1 MTCLSFTSFLCSD
14 MLVPELK
21 LSHFSQSIISPLYL
35 PTAATMPDHNSK
47 PAFDVL
53 VVGCGLAGLAS
64 ALALAQAGHR
74 VTVFERS
81 EKLQELGAGI
91 QLAPNATRLLAKWGV
106 LTEIMKSAER
116 PVSSACRSYK
126 GDLIAPCLPLHDPV
140 LVTTEAPYIVA
151 HRAYLLRALESGI
164 RQDLPGSVEVKLGSD
179 VQSVDFKRTE
189 IQLADGA
196 VYKGDFILA
205 ADGGRSKTRAQFL
218 NFVGNAG
225 APHAFSIGDVVY
237 RLAVPTEAVLAA
249 GPSHP
254 AYDLATTVSVNMWMG
269 PGSQAVLYPM
279 QRGMLNVVLT
289 HHEAEDH
296 KPMVG
301 SQKASIEEFRRK
313 IEGWDHV
320 LQSLTELKGVVCTKW
335 TLFQI
340 VEQERWTLVSDQG
353 RFALIGDA
361 AHAILPCLAQGAAQ
375 AFEDA
380 GALGGIFE
388 HPISRDQIPDALKVF
403 EQSRRPRASQVR
415 SRALAQN
422 TMIGLPDGQAQQER
436 DAMLG
441 AGGDYGTWKWLWD
454 YDAAEAGRRAWKT
467 FVASENDEQ
476 GLLETGKGSGLS
488 VHVAEVLSDSLTSPV

>member
-1 MTCLSFTSFLCSD
+1 MELRSSHLC
-14 MLVPELK
+14 
-21 LSHFSQSIISPLYL
+21 QSTISPLHP

-91 QLAPNATRLLAKWGV
+91 QLAPNATRLLATWGV
-106 LTEIMKSAER
+106 LPEIMKSAER
-116 PVSSACRSYK
+116 PDSSACRSYK

-151 HRAYLLRALESGI
+151 HRAHLLRALESGI
-164 RQDLPGSVEVKLGSD
+164 RQDLSGSVEVKLGSD
-179 VQSVDFKRTE
+179 IQSIDFETTE
-189 IQLADGA
+189 IQLSDGA

-205 ADGGRSKTRAQFL
+205 SDGARSKTRAQFL
-218 NFVGNAG
+218 DFVGNAG
-225 APHAFSIGDVVY
+225 APQTFSIGDVVY
-237 RLAVPTEAVLAA
+237 RLAVPTKAVLAA
-249 GPSHP
+249 GPSHL
-254 AYDLATTVSVNMWMG
+254 AYGVATTISVNMWIG

-279 QRGMLNVVLT
+279 ERGMLNVVLT

-301 SQKASIEEFRRK
+301 PQKASIEEFRRK
-313 IEGWDHV
+313 IEGWDPV
-320 LQSLTELKGVVCTKW
+320 LQSLTELEGVVCTKW

-340 VEQERWTLVSDQG
+340 VEQERWTLESDQG

-361 AHAILPCLAQGAAQ
+361 AHAILPCLAQGAGQ
-375 AFEDA
+375 CFEDA

-388 HPISRDQIPDALKVF
+388 HPISHDQIPDALRVF
-403 EQSRRPRASQVR
+403 EQCRRPRASQVR

-422 TMIGLPDGQAQQER
+422 TMIGLPDGQAQEER
-436 DAMLG
+436 DAMLR
-441 AGGDYGTWKWLWD
+441 AGGDYGTWEWLWAH
-454 YDAAEAGRRAWKT
+454 DAAEAGRRAWKT
-467 FVASENDEQ
+467 FVTSQNYEQ
-476 GLLETGKGSGLS
+476 GLLETGKGSELS
-488 VHVAEVLSDSLTSPV
+488 VHVAEVPSDGLTSPL